1 MQLNIQTRINQ
12 NSIYKQRNITAK
24 RHVPDNISF
33 KGGGFLNTL
42 ASNDFLRY
50 TFIDLAILTAPR
62 AVIDAIFTNP
72 FAVFETVSK
81 ETCGTLADFT
91 LLPASAFGTSLA
103 FEKFGNL
110 KKIKTTTWANAE
122 TRNTFKDIYKHV
134 LKDSNQQNR
143 KQVLEKF
150 IGEVLNRSE
159 ILNKNWTSV
168 NVADKA
174 ERLAK
179 SIEKLAGIYQDNWKA
194 VRKFKGKDAQTEL
207 NIINE
212 IRDEIAKEIGGR
224 DNLRLL
230 KPNNSNKKEYLSTS
244 LNTLFRDL
252 KDIGISVFGN
262 PNIIKHD
269 EAGNLAKK
277 ESKTLIKDAFDRLK
291 TCSKTRSILTVSA
304 ILVFLFGNQYMNRM
318 ITKIKSGKDE
328 YPGYKD
334 FCKDIKPKNKPESK
348 DEKQVKKDDKKLGF
362 SGIGNR
368 LNNLLGKLEIQ
379 GFLPHNDLYT
389 TEYATTIAGRFPFVR
404 EPIELLT
411 TLIKDGF
418 SFFNLLFLG
427 DLATKGYAAWANR
440 ENGKHISVKGTPELS
455 ILNITPLENGL
466 KEGNTFKD
474 KVGRFMKRTSVKSYD
489 EIRDYA
495 HNIADKMFKNGT
507 AQEKKD
513 LAKVIMDRLNKAKT
527 RAMGVGLL
535 YSGLTLGIGLPLLNA
550 FLGNTFKSKKAKE
563 QEAKTT
569 LKPQPSINSDL
580 FKKFYVDKKPFV
592 FDNISNNSGKK

>member
-1 MQLNIQTRINQ
+1 MI
-12 NSIYKQRNITAK
+12 AK
-24 RHVPDNISF
+24 REVPNNISF
-33 KGGGFLNTL
+33 KGSGFLNTL

-91 LLPASAFGTSLA
+91 LLPASALGTSWA
-103 FEKFGNL
+103 FEKFGNPNNV
-110 KKIKTTTWANAE
+110 KTTTWANHA
-122 TRNTFKDIYKHV
+122 TRNTFKDIYSNV
-134 LKDSNQQNR
+134 LKDSTPKSR
-143 KQVLEKF
+143 TKLLEEFTFNTLKN
-150 IGEVLNRSE
+150 IEVLNGEEWNWIGKDYKGQIPDRPVKTRAKALSKY
-159 ILNKNWTSV
+159 IAKLADLYQKNWEGGLSREEKKLV
-168 NVADKA
+168 KRIQKKIDKIEA
-174 ERLAK
+174 
-179 SIEKLAGIYQDNWKA
+179 SIA
-194 VRKFKGKDAQTEL
+194 REL
-207 NIINE
+207 G
-212 IRDEIAKEIGGR
+212 AR

-230 KPNNSNKKEYLSTS
+230 RNTIDGKNKYLNTS
-244 LNTLFRDL
+244 LSTLFRDL
-252 KDIGISVFGN
+252 RDMGISVFGN
-262 PNIIKHD
+262 KNIILENK
-269 EAGNLAKK
+269 AGKVLKK
-277 ESKTLIKDAFDRLK
+277 KSEPLIKDAFDRLK

-304 ILVFLFGNQYMNRM
+304 ILIFLFGNQYMNRM

-334 FCKDIKPKNKPESK
+334 FCKDIKPKKKPEAK

-362 SGIGNR
+362 SGIGS
-368 LNNLLGKLEIQ
+368 LLGRLEIQ
-379 GFLPHNDLYT
+379 GLLPHNDLYT

-411 TLIKDGF
+411 TVIKDGF

-440 ENGKHISVKGTPELS
+440 ENGKFISVEGAPKLS

-466 KEGNTFKD
+466 KEGDTFRD

-489 EIRDYA
+489 EIKDYA
-495 HNIADKMFKNGT
+495 HNIADNRLKNGT

-550 FLGNTFKSKKAKE
+550 FLGNTFKSKKAKG
-563 QEAKTT
+563 QEVKTT
-569 LKPQPSINSDL
+569 AKPQPSINSDL

-592 FDNISNNSGKK
+592 FDNISNNSRKN